1 MELTILSQMLDF
13 PGYNVK
19 EVIIDNVFTFTLEKN
34 NFPICPKC
42 GQLYFDA
49 TKDKRD
55 FTVEDLS
62 VFGKRC
68 YLKFYKY
75 RITCS
80 CGFNGT
86 ENIHWLTPYAK
97 HTNRYAHWIYAFCK
111 RMTCLDVSKVFNI
124 SKFTVYN
131 IDKTGIQK
139 ELDEQPEIKPSKL
152 SIDEVS
158 RKKGHNYATIVTAPN
173 DKKILGVI
181 KGRKSEDL
189 DSFYEQ
195 KEKEWLNNIKIVT
208 MDAWR
213 AFKTSTNKYCKNAQI
228 AYDHFHIAQYFG
240 KAIDNLRIRET
251 ANADG
256 TDKKLYKGSKW
267 LLLKDSNKL
276 KKKQKNHL
284 DELLDLNENLAKA
297 YILRDEFRQIFKA
310 VTILERLVLFNRW
323 KKMASSTDIPEIQ
336 DFLKKINAWSD
347 HIINAL
353 KDNSSNG
360 YAEGINS
367 KIRVIQ
373 RMAYGYKDFE
383 YLRLKI
389 FQQFNFRELNSIFNE

>member
-1 MELTILSQMLDF
+1 
-13 PGYNVK
+13 
-19 EVIIDNVFTFTLEKN
+19 
-34 NFPICPKC
+34 
-42 GQLYFDA
+42 
-49 TKDKRD
+49 
-55 FTVEDLS
+55 
-62 VFGKRC
+62 
-68 YLKFYKY
+68 
-75 RITCS
+75 
-80 CGFNGT
+80 
-86 ENIHWLTPYAK
+86 
-97 HTNRYAHWIYAFCK
+97 
-111 RMTCLDVSKVFNI
+111 
-124 SKFTVYN
+124 
-131 IDKTGIQK
+131 
-139 ELDEQPEIKPSKL
+139 
-152 SIDEVS
+152 
-158 RKKGHNYATIVTAPN
+158 
-173 DKKILGVI
+173 
-181 KGRKSEDL
+181 
-189 DSFYEQ
+189 
-195 KEKEWLNNIKIVT
+195 

-228 AYDHFHIAQYFG
+228 SYDHFHIAQYFG
-240 KAIDNLRIRET
+240 KAIDKLRIRET
-251 ANADG
+251 ANAEN
-256 TDKKLYKGSKW
+256 TDKRLYKGSKW

-276 KKKQKNHL
+276 KEQQKTQL
-284 DELLDLNENLAKA
+284 DELLKLNENLAKA